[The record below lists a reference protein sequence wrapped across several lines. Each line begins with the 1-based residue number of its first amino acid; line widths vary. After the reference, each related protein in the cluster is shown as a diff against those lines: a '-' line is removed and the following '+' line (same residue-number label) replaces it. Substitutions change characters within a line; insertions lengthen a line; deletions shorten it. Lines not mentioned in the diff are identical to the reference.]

1 VCGRISLLRLAQ
13 LYNQEQASIAVA
25 DKLANYLENLKNCL
39 KIDSAVKDEA
49 IREISTHLE
58 DASQELKEG
67 GLNEEEALR
76 LATDK
81 FGSAQLIA
89 QEICEVHN
97 QGSWQDAFFT
107 ALPHFLVAM
116 LFASYY
122 WQNTTCLLLVLIA
135 TTCAVIY
142 GWRHNQ
148 PLWLFPWLGYYL
160 LPVMV
165 TGILLIYLPQ
175 GWTWLAALVYIPLVL
190 FIVAYIVRQTTNRD
204 WLYVL
209 LMLIPILVVFMWLT
223 SSSTGGQ
230 FLPSSTQLQANT
242 LWLALSFFTLAVAT
256 IAFVRVKQRWQK
268 AVALLIP
275 ASLILLAVTF
285 VNRESIGLGAG
296 SILILSL
303 LILVLPAW
311 IQLKPELR

>member
-1 VCGRISLLRLAQ
+1 MCGRISLLRLEQ

-25 DKLANYLENLKNCL
+25 DKLANYLENLRNCL
-39 KIDSAVKDEA
+39 KIDSAVKDDA

-67 GLNEEEALR
+67 GLNEEEASR

-89 QEICEVHN
+89 QQISEVHN
-97 QGSWQDAFFT
+97 HGSWQDAFFA
-107 ALPHFLVAM
+107 ALPHFLVAT

-122 WQNTTCLLLVLIA
+122 WQNTICLLLVLIT

-275 ASLILLAVTF
+275 ASLILLAVTL
-285 VNRESIGLGAG
+285 VNRESISLGAG

-303 LILVLPAW
+303 LILVMPAW